1 MQTNP
6 YICNNLLLFKL
17 PDQKYLLRLSFVS
30 LPHILPLK
38 RIIMEL
44 SASKLKYLYTCT
56 RYNHFLCF
64 HSHRTEVRPLIHDF
78 PNKSYM
84 TTDNDVIKPVIGN
97 VKIGPGKARTVHV
110 FVTFDRSFDN

>member
-1 MQTNP
+1 
-6 YICNNLLLFKL
+6 
-17 PDQKYLLRLSFVS
+17 
-30 LPHILPLK
+30 
-38 RIIMEL
+38 MEF
-44 SASKLKYLYTCT
+44 STSKLNFLYTCI
-56 RYNHFLCF
+56 RYNHILCF

-110 FVTFDRSFDN
+110 FVTFEMTFDY